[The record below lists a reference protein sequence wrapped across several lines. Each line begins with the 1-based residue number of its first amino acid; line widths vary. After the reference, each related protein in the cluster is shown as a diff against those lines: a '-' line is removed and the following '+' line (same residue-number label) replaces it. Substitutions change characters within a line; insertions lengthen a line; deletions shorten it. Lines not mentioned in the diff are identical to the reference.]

1 MKYLVFL
8 LFFSC
13 SHKLVKGI
21 DRDESYI
28 PLLRNKNIALVSNQS
43 SLIDGKHLLDY
54 LNEKKIKIKKLFAL
68 EHGFRG
74 KNSAGE
80 KVASS
85 VDRKTGIEIISLYG
99 KKKSPSKEDLSNIDT
114 VLFDIQDVGVRFFTY
129 IASLGEILRAC
140 AIYKCNVIVLDRP
153 NPNNY
158 IAGPVNEFKHFLAP
172 YPIPLVYGLTI
183 GELAKMILGEKW
195 VKGQVSLKVIKM
207 KHYNRNKNYALSK
220 FPSPNLRSLKAIHN
234 YPTLAL
240 FEPTVM
246 SIGRGTY
253 NPFEYIGHPE
263 LKEKYTFI
271 PKRIEEMSKWPK
283 HENQICYG
291 RKIDIGNKLDL
302 TYFVKYKQ
310 KFDNF
315 VKNKKFLKLLIGS
328 ERITELLLN
337 EENTKKIEAAWQK
350 DLNNYKE
357 IRKKYLLY

>member
-1 MKYLVFL
+1 MKFLMVFL
-8 LFFSC
+8 FISC
-13 SHKLVKGI
+13 SHQLVKGI
-21 DRDESYI
+21 DRDNAYI
-28 PLLRNKNIALVSNQS
+28 PLLNNKNIALVSNQS
-43 SLIDGKHLLDY
+43 SLKDGKHLLDY
-54 LNEKKIKIKKLFAL
+54 LNDRKININKIFAL

-74 KNSAGE
+74 KSSAGE

-85 VDRKTGIEIISLYG
+85 KDKKSGIEIISLYG
-99 KKKSPSKEDLSNIDT
+99 KKKSPSEEDLKNIDT

-129 IASLGEILRAC
+129 IASLGGILQAC
-140 AIYKCNVIVLDRP
+140 AISNCNVILLDRP

-158 IAGPVNEFKHFLAP
+158 IAGPVNEFKNFLAP

-183 GELAKMILGEKW
+183 GELAKMIIGEKW
-195 VKGQVSLKVIKM
+195 IKGSVSLKVIKM
-207 KHYNRNKNYALSK
+207 KNYNRQKDYALSN

-240 FEPTVM
+240 FEPTIM

-253 NPFEYIGHPE
+253 NPFELIGHPD
-263 LKEKYTFI
+263 LKEKYTFT

-291 RKIDIGNKLDL
+291 RQVDIGKRLDL
-302 TYFVKYKQ
+302 TYFVKYKH

-315 VKNKKFLKLLIGS
+315 VKNKKFLKLLVGS
-328 ERITELLLN
+328 EYITKLLLN
-337 EENTKKIEAAWQK
+337 EKNIEKIEAAWKK
-350 DLNNYKE
+350 DLKNYKE